1 MSAKFRQMLRL
12 AETSLIVRLKV
23 SFRLGF
29 IGVAMDNVAE
39 RCWAQLEGLRHRV
52 HSVCNRSDPQE
63 LSSIDAELIEVRD
76 LVWRSLQSASRQQG
90 RD

>member
-1 MSAKFRQMLRL
+1 
-12 AETSLIVRLKV
+12 
-23 SFRLGF
+23 
-29 IGVAMDNVAE
+29 MDNVAE

-52 HSVCNRSDPQE
+52 RSVCNRSDPQE

-76 LVWRSLQSASRQQG
+76 LVWRSLQSASGQQG